1 MSRTYD
7 GKENADFLTPLLTTQ
22 SFGRRPH
29 PKQPG
34 LAKSLQTPRNFGD
47 SLEAATALESDR
59 SRAETPT
66 RRRITTSQAAKFG
79 REGHPVLLG
88 SVQLFCPSA
97 LVFTKPVLPRHPIET
112 SHSLGSEPICAVRS
126 IPPSDTGSHFLQ
138 VSQAP
143 ALFSAEGRL
152 ALLVHA
158 YATAFGYVCAFHNIR
173 VFRPPMKCR
182 CLDL

>member
-7 GKENADFLTPLLTTQ
+7 GEENADFLTPLLTTQ
-22 SFGRRPH
+22 VFGCRSH
-29 PKQPG
+29 PSSQVERNP
-34 LAKSLQTPRNFGD
+34 SQTPRNFGD
-47 SLEAATALESDR
+47 SLEAATTLESDR

-112 SHSLGSEPICAVRS
+112 SHSWDRS
-126 IPPSDTGSHFLQ
+126 RHVLCGPFLLRTRGHISCKFLRHLHYFLLKADSRFWSMLTLLRSDMSAPFTTY
-138 VSQAP
+138 VS
-143 ALFSAEGRL
+143 F
-152 ALLVHA
+152 VHQ
-158 YATAFGYVCAFHNIR
+158 
-173 VFRPPMKCR
+173 
-182 CLDL
+182 

>member
-7 GKENADFLTPLLTTQ
+7 GEENADFLTPLLTTQ

-59 SRAETPT
+59 SRAEIPT

-112 SHSLGSEPICAVRS
+112 SHSWDRS
-126 IPPSDTGSHFLQ
+126 RHVLCGPFLLRTRGHISCKFLRHLHFLLKADSRFWSMLTLLRSDMSAPFTTY
-138 VSQAP
+138 VS
-143 ALFSAEGRL
+143 F
-152 ALLVHA
+152 VHQ
-158 YATAFGYVCAFHNIR
+158 
-173 VFRPPMKCR
+173 
-182 CLDL
+182 